1 MTLRS
6 LRAPVL
12 FLSLAML
19 VSLTGTGPARSGS
32 DSNRMVAAAR
42 KRPPN
47 ILLIV
52 TDDQRKTPLW
62 DMPATRRYFQK
73 GGVEYTNA
81 FVTTPLC
88 CPSRSSIMTG
98 QYVHNHGVHSNGS
111 GARLDVSDTIQRYLN
126 KAGYRTA
133 LIGKYLNAWGTWKP
147 PQFWDRFAYFL
158 PWGNKYYKATFNID
172 GKVKRVRPHSNR
184 FMANHSLR
192 LLEDFERSDNSPW
205 FMYIAPKAPHKPFL
219 PAPGDRRADVH
230 GFEGNPAVKE
240 SELDDK
246 PPWVRQC
253 WDHCGRLGT
262 GQSRARQ
269 QQRTL
274 LSVDDLVSD
283 VFKQM
288 DTLDEDRQTLAFF
301 ISDNGYMWGEHGMI
315 GKSQPYDQSVGV
327 PFFARWPGRLR
338 AGSKDGRLVA
348 NIDIAP
354 MIMQAAGIGSSH
366 VVDGHSLLGETSRD
380 YLLLESLDTKKDA
393 VPWASIR
400 TRTEQYTEYY
410 YSKSEG
416 VQFREYY
423 DLAQDP
429 WQLENLLFFRDAP
442 ALARSTDLAA
452 LLATARS
459 CAGETCP

>member
-338 AGSKDGRLVA
+338 AGSKDGRFVA
-348 NIDIAP
+348 NIGYRVVTRGRRP
-354 MIMQAAGIGSSH
+354 QPPRRNEQGLPAARVPRHEEGCGAVGIDPNQDRAIYR
-366 VVDGHSLLGETSRD
+366 V
-380 YLLLESLDTKKDA
+380 LLLEVRRCA
-393 VPWASIR
+393 VPRVLRPRA
-400 TRTEQYTEYY
+400 
-410 YSKSEG
+410 G
-416 VQFREYY
+416 
-423 DLAQDP
+423 P
-429 WQLENLLFFRDAP
+429 
-442 ALARSTDLAA
+442 
-452 LLATARS
+452 LATRESAVLPGCPR
-459 CAGETCP
+459 AGPFYGSGRAPGDGEELRGRDLPLGSGAP